1 MSLDA
6 TPQWYLEAQGRR
18 TGPYSA
24 EQIEAMLRDGQLQ
37 ADALVSGRGLR
48 GPARANEF
56 IEAIRLRRQASSQKQ
71 NQSPVALQ
79 PPPRPEGVGER
90 RRDVDR
96 ASAPSTDPTADL
108 FDALQHIRE
117 RQTLQQNQA
126 QRMVPAEDETWGDRL
141 RSRGLPGPAVL
152 VASLAAILGL
162 SVWSLNQWLGSAE
175 KSAKTQSNASEG
187 ASQASG
193 SPTSSEKGLAGRSNA
208 PSPASATESLRP
220 VRPSTAAGFDTSAR
234 ARSVL
239 PAVRSVPPP
248 SRGQGGPQ
256 VDRDIEIPPALI
268 ERLQGE
274 AQDAREARPNPD
286 ARADD
291 RDRDERDSADR
302 DALPAPDGNA
312 PSPGDANPENNPPAQ
327 DGVAPTPVE

>member
-6 TPQWYLEAQGRR
+6 TPQWYLEAEGRR

-37 ADALVSGRGLR
+37 ADARVSGRGLR
-48 GPARANEF
+48 GPARASEF
-56 IEAIRLRRQASSQKQ
+56 IEAIRLRRQNSSQKQ
-71 NQSPVALQ
+71 NQGPAALQ

-90 RRDVDR
+90 RRDADR
-96 ASAPSTDPTADL
+96 GSAHSTDPTADL

-126 QRMVPAEDETWGDRL
+126 QRITPSEDETWGERL
-141 RSRGLPGPAVL
+141 RARGLPGPAVL

-162 SVWSLNQWLGSAE
+162 SVWSLNQWLGSTE
-175 KSAKTQSNASEG
+175 KSAKTQSNATEG
-187 ASQASG
+187 TSQASG
-193 SPTSSEKGLAGRSNA
+193 SPTYSENGLTGRSGA
-208 PSPASATESLRP
+208 PSTASNTESLRP

-248 SRGQGGPQ
+248 SRGQSGPQ
-256 VDRDIEIPPALI
+256 VDRDIEIPPALL

-286 ARADD
+286 ARSDE

-302 DALPAPDGNA
+302 DALPASDGNA